1 MELRVK
7 RVGRVDSTDQQWQRL
22 EPLLSA
28 RTLQTGRL
36 GKDDSMVIVSAGVA
50 ARSSGKEAAS
60 SIRDPRA
67 YW

>member
-1 MELRVK
+1 MK
-7 RVGRVDSTDQQWQRL
+7 RVGRVDWTDQPWQRL
-22 EPLLSA
+22 EPLLSVQTP
-28 RTLQTGRL
+28 RTGRL
-36 GKDDSMVIVSAGVA
+36 GKDGPTVIVSAGIA